1 MATSNSENDWTDAEL
16 SACVDAYLA
25 MLDVQTSGRSVNKS
39 AIRRA
44 LLAGPLSARTDGSI
58 EFRMQ
63 NISAAMAELGLDMV
77 SGYLPAKNVGSRRL
91 ARIKH
96 FISEASGLERGRLP
110 FEKLRAVTPE
120 HVWNAVQSLL
130 NGESQH
136 PFDDSVD
143 YDLVVDNGK
152 RLPPKAVFGLA
163 LSEALGIKALPEHFS
178 GGVGTPCF
186 RILEQA
192 GYTIVPKTPKATPA
206 VEQVVSP
213 ERDRE
218 WSEGSEKVRIHLAR
232 ERSAGLR
239 EAKKAQYRRE
249 HDGRLNCERCGMDP
263 VATYGEAGEAC
274 IEVHHSRVQVQHMTD
289 GHQTRLE
296 DLQCLCAN
304 CHRVVHR
311 LMRA

>member
-1 MATSNSENDWTDAEL
+1 MSASSRDRDWTDAEL

-25 MLDVQTSGRSVNKS
+25 MLDVQRSGRSVNKS

-63 NISAAMAELGLDMV
+63 NISAAMEELGLGTV
-77 SGYLPAKNVGSRRL
+77 SGYLPAKNVGAKRL
-91 ARIKH
+91 ARIKQ
-96 FISEASGLERGRLP
+96 FISEAVGIERGRLP
-110 FEKLRAVTPE
+110 VEKLRAVTPE
-120 HVWNAVQSLL
+120 HVWNAVQLL
-130 NGESQH
+130 LSGYSQH

-143 YDLVVDNGK
+143 YDLLVEDGN
-152 RLPPKAVFGLA
+152 RLPPKAVFGVA

-178 GGVGTPCF
+178 GGIGTPCF
-186 RILEQA
+186 RILEEA
-192 GYTIVPKTPKATPA
+192 GYTIVPKTAKAMPA
-206 VEQVVSP
+206 AEQVISH
-213 ERDRE
+213 ERNRE

-239 EAKKAQYRRE
+239 EAKKAHYRRE
-249 HDGRLNCERCGMDP
+249 HGGKLACERCGMDP

-274 IEVHHSRVQVQHMTD
+274 IEVHHSRVQVQHMVD

-311 LMRA
+311 LMRI